1 MLEPFALPFVQ
12 RGLVEILLL
21 ALASGL
27 LGTWIVLRGLAFHAH
42 AVGTATF
49 PGLVVADGLGFA
61 ATLGAL
67 GAAALFTA
75 GVAVVVRRGRDEH
88 GPPTA
93 LVLVACLAGGVVLA
107 SDVFHSAANVDTL
120 LFGSLLL
127 ISWSDVA
134 IAAAAAALVLA
145 ATLLLG
151 RQWLAE
157 GFDPS
162 SARALGL
169 RSRLPETV
177 LLALVAITAV
187 AALSAVGAL
196 LATALLVVPAVT
208 TRMLCDRLR
217 PWQIATVALAAV
229 EGTAGLWLSVQTDA
243 PPGATIAAIS
253 GAVFAAAAVVRVLRV
268 RRAAAFA
275 ALAAVA
281 AALVAGGCG
290 SSPDP
295 HRLQVVATTPVVADL
310 ARQVGGDAVEVTQL
324 LQPNSDPHE
333 YEPRPSDVVRTAEA
347 KVILVSGFGL
357 DHWIGDVVDQGGAD
371 GDVADLSARL
381 PVALGGD
388 DAHDHGDEDH
398 DPHWWHD
405 PRNAIAATREIQA
418 ALTRADPAHRAAFA
432 RRADAYVTRLRA
444 LDAETRRCLDRVPDG
459 QRKLVTDHDALGY
472 FAHRYGLD
480 VVGAVIPSQT
490 TRAQASAGEVAALVR
505 TIRDEGV
512 RAVFPESSVNRKLA
526 SAIAEQTRAAVGGT
540 LYGDT
545 LGPEGS
551 SGATYLQAER
561 HNADAI
567 ARGMSGGTV
576 RCGGGAA

>member
-1 MLEPFALPFVQ
+1 MFDPFALPFVQ
-12 RGLVEILLL
+12 RGVVEILLL
-21 ALASGL
+21 AVASGL

-49 PGLVVADGLGFA
+49 PGLVLADGLGFA
-61 ATLGAL
+61 APVGAL
-67 GAAALFTA
+67 GAAALFTM
-75 GVAVVVRRGRDEH
+75 GVAVAVRRGRDEH
-88 GPPTA
+88 GPPVA

-127 ISWSDVA
+127 IGWSDVA
-134 IAAAAAALVLA
+134 IAAGAAALVAL

-151 RQWLAE
+151 RRWLAE
-157 GFDPS
+157 GFDPG

-208 TRMLCDRLR
+208 TRLLCTRLR
-217 PWQIATVALAAV
+217 AWQAMTVVLAAA
-229 EGTAGLWLSVQTDA
+229 EGVFGLWLSVQTDA
-243 PPGATIAAIS
+243 PPGATIAVVA
-253 GAVFAAAAVVRVLRV
+253 GVAFAVAALARALRA
-268 RRAAAFA
+268 RRAV

-281 AALVAGGCG
+281 AAAVAAGGCG
-290 SSPDP
+290 ASSSGSD
-295 HRLQVVATTPVVADL
+295 RLAVVATTPVVGDL
-310 ARQVGGDAVEVTQL
+310 VRQVGGDAIDVTQL
-324 LQPNSDPHE
+324 LQANSDPHE

-347 KVILVSGFGL
+347 QVVFESGFGL
-357 DHWIGDVVDQGGAD
+357 DHWVDEVVAQGGSDAR
-371 GDVADLSARL
+371 VVDLSARL
-381 PVALGGD
+381 PVVLAGEHGHDGD
-388 DAHDHGDEDH
+388 DH

-405 PRNAIAATREIQA
+405 PRNAIAATREIEA
-418 ALTRADPAHRAAFA
+418 ALAHADPRQRAAFA
-432 RRADAYVTRLRA
+432 RRADAFVARVRA
-444 LDAETRRCLDRVPDG
+444 LDAQTRRCLDRVPAA
-459 QRKLVTDHDALGY
+459 QRRLVTDHDALGY

-505 TIRDEGV
+505 TIRAEGV
-512 RAVFPESSVNRKLA
+512 RAVFPESSVNGKLTD
-526 SAIAEQTRAAVGGT
+526 AIAQQTGARIGGV

-551 SGATYLQAER
+551 SGATYLAAER

-567 ARGMSGGTV
+567 ARGMSGGAV
-576 RCGGGAA
+576 RCGRVAR